1 MNLLQRLFGEK
12 PQLTVEQENRLQAW
26 RELARAGCATALSAS
41 RLVVVDV
48 ESSGLDVRKD
58 HLIAI
63 GAVAVVNGRIALAD
77 SLDIVLQQSRVS
89 EKDNILIH
97 GIGGEAQRLG
107 MPPAEALLAFL
118 EYLGKS
124 PLVAFHVAF
133 DQAMIGRAVKAHLGF
148 RFVHAWAD
156 LAYVAPALYP
166 QLARRYRSLDQW
178 MAFFQIGN
186 YARHSALADAMAT
199 AELLLSS
206 PAPAGNTEGREFP
219 GPARHG
225 TGAQVSDPPDLSG

>member
-1 MNLLQRLFGEK
+1 MSLLTRLFGEK
-12 PQLTVEQENRLQAW
+12 LQLGSDQEMRLRDWQALL
-26 RELARAGCATALSAS
+26 EPDARLPFSSS

-58 HLIAI
+58 RLIAI
-63 GAVAVVNGRIALAD
+63 GAVAVVNGNIVLAD

-97 GIGGEAQRLG
+97 GIGGEAQRQG

-118 EYLGKS
+118 EFMGKS
-124 PLVAFHVAF
+124 PLIAFHVAF
-133 DQAMIGRAVKAHLGF
+133 DQAMIGRAMKEHLGF
-148 RFVHAWAD
+148 RFEHVWAD

-178 MAFFQIGN
+178 TEFLQIGN

-199 AELLLSS
+199 SELLLAFRPRLEIRQATSFQ
-206 PAPAGNTEGREFP
+206 GLRDLERERRLQTHP
-219 GPARHG
+219 
-225 TGAQVSDPPDLSG
+225 V

>member
-1 MNLLQRLFGEK
+1 MSLLQWLFGET
-12 PQLTVEQENRLQAW
+12 PRLTLDQEDRLRAW
-26 RELARAGCATALSAS
+26 RALAEPDTRRSFDAS

-77 SLDIVLQQSRVS
+77 SLDIVLQQSQVS
-89 EKDNILIH
+89 GKDNILIH

-107 MPPAEALLAFL
+107 MHPAEALLTFL
-118 EYLGKS
+118 EFLGKS

-133 DQAMIGRAVKAHLGF
+133 DQAMIGRAMKAHLGF
-148 RFVHAWAD
+148 RFEHTWAD

-166 QLARRYRSLDQW
+166 QMAHRYRSLDQW

-186 YARHSALADAMAT
+186 YARHSALADAQAT
-199 AELLLSS
+199 AELLLALRPRLAERCVASFQS
-206 PAPAGNTEGREFP
+206 LRDLERERRLQTHP
-219 GPARHG
+219 M
-225 TGAQVSDPPDLSG
+225 